1 MFVFYMLIYRSLK
14 LYSVYEIIVGTIF
27 FLSVACLLTLSGLS

>member
-1 MFVFYMLIYRSLK
+1 MFVYYVLIYRNLK
-14 LYSVYEIIVGTIF
+14 IYSVHAIIVGTIF